1 MEELRML
8 MDHHPQGVIHPT
20 QEVEHVLASCWDK
33 LNGSGDGG
41 MKGYKL
47 KNRMESAV
55 WNPPVLKFN
64 IERHGS
70 TVNGSVFAGVQHWSV
85 NVATGEA
92 SLEGESRRQL
102 GRKDSPLKL
111 EPLVDEVKTAIV
123 EHMKDARLKWDGD
136 LKVRILIESVI
147 PATNQQT
154 TSARRKRFW
163 NALEEKI
170 KPHGWIRLSA
180 GSSFLQKQA

>member
-1 MEELRML
+1 MEKLRPL
-8 MDHHPQGVIHPT
+8 MNQQSQGSIDCT
-20 QEVEHVLASCWDK
+20 TEIEYVLASCWDK

-102 GRKDSPLKL
+102 GRK
-111 EPLVDEVKTAIV
+111 
-123 EHMKDARLKWDGD
+123 
-136 LKVRILIESVI
+136 
-147 PATNQQT
+147 
-154 TSARRKRFW
+154 
-163 NALEEKI
+163 
-170 KPHGWIRLSA
+170 
-180 GSSFLQKQA
+180 